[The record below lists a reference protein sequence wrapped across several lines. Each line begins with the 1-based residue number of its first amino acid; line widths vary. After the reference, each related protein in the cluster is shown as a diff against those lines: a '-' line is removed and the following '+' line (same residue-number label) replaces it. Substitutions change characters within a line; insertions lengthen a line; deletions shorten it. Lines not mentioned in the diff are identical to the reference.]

1 MLEFIPPGATR
12 RITPV
17 AGVWR
22 IKLLMTSGTGSL
34 HNVPPCY
41 CRNCGQ
47 RTELR
52 IPPGDARPRQCCSHC
67 GSIHY
72 DNPKLVLGTLPVWED
87 KVLLCRRAIEPRYG
101 LWTLPA
107 GFMENNETTAQ
118 AAQRETDEEAGAQI
132 EMLDIYTL
140 ISVPHISQIHGFYR
154 ARLLSPD
161 FKPGEETLEAQL
173 FAESD
178 IPWDELAFRT
188 VKLTLQHYFA
198 DRKHDAYPFRSLEI
212 IGPPPG

>member
-1 MLEFIPPGATR
+1 MSSSTAPPQDKSPG
-12 RITPV
+12 
-17 AGVWR
+17 
-22 IKLLMTSGTGSL
+22 
-34 HNVPPCY
+34 Y
-41 CRNCGQ
+41 CRLCGQ
-47 RTELR
+47 PTEIR
-52 IPPGDARPRQCCSHC
+52 IPAGDTFPRECCTHC
-67 GSIHY
+67 GNIHY
-72 DNPKLVLGTLPVWED
+72 ENPKLVLGTLAVWED

-132 EMLDIYTL
+132 ELLDLYTF

-154 ARLLSPD
+154 ARLLSPE
-161 FKPGEETLEAQL
+161 FAPGEETLEAQL

-188 VKLTLQHYFA
+188 VRLTLQHYFS
-198 DRKHDAYPFRSLEI
+198 DRKSGVYPFRSLEI
-212 IGPPPG
+212 IGPPPK